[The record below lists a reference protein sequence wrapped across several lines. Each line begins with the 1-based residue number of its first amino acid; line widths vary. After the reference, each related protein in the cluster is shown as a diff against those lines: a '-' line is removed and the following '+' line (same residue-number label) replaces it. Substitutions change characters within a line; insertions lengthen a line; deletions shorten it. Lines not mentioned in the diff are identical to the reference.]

1 MLVYANLLSFEPED
15 GRHELIKIF
24 SNWLSRKVRVNIDAD
39 RVEHGIRELHL
50 KGGSTLTSSSTPFVD
65 EDTSYPFLFSA
76 AYEHGDQ
83 SVPGRR
89 WILEFGM
96 RQNKFLSSVDCSII
110 LRTDDK
116 SVQGHHPTFITR
128 PRFVQDLVEACRP
141 ISGTPGLFLKKL
153 NAESGLPYIHEVE
166 NYNRRFPWVIISPY
180 SDGQH
185 PLDPEFLR
193 NQILGLAQVIVISS
207 PDDAKALEEQLG
219 RRYTCFNG
227 GIKIIWPLPYRNH
240 RGSPETVLLLPDQ
253 PEVGDDSNI
262 GLERRVLIELTS
274 RLNVQNSLRHISA
287 VDVIEASAR
296 AKVYA
301 AMAKARDQASSGPDT
316 SEYEELLEAAD
327 AELHAKDEKIYSLN
341 TQCIQLESDV
351 VRLQAEIEHLRSV
364 VSVKQGAR
372 VEPGSG
378 GEAASIRE
386 SVLAMN
392 KGNMTLSQ
400 ALGLIQL
407 MFPDRI
413 EVLPD
418 AISSAKESDIGMFR
432 HPEKAF
438 DLLSTLATDYW
449 KILADGGSEQQAKGA
464 FGPNAYSA
472 TENNLTNN
480 GKRLRTFY
488 YQGEKVLMEKHLKY
502 GVKDSLATTL
512 RIHFRWFDAESKIVI
527 GHCGK
532 HLDF

>member
-15 GRHELIKIF
+15 GRHQLIKIF
-24 SNWLSRKVRVNIDAD
+24 STWLSRKVRINIDAE
-39 RVEHGIRELHL
+39 RVERGIRELNFRD
-50 KGGSTLTSSSTPFVD
+50 GSALTSSSTPFND
-65 EDTSYPFLFSA
+65 EDTSYPFLFAA

-83 SVPGRR
+83 KVPGRR

-110 LRTDDK
+110 LKTDDK
-116 SVQGHHPTFITR
+116 GVQGSHPTSTTR

-141 ISGTPGLFLKKL
+141 VSGTPGLFLKKL
-153 NAESGLPYIHEVE
+153 NTESGIPYVHEVE
-166 NYNRRFPWVIISPY
+166 SFDRRAPWLIVSPY
-180 SDGQH
+180 ADGNY

-193 NQILGLAQVIVISS
+193 NQVLGLAQVIVIASHQ
-207 PDDAKALEEQLG
+207 DAKALEEQFG
-219 RRYTCFNG
+219 RRYVCADG
-227 GIKIIWPLPYRNH
+227 AIKIIWPLPYRNH
-240 RGSPETVLLLPDQ
+240 RGSPETSLLLPDQ
-253 PEVGDDSNI
+253 PDDADEPNI
-262 GLERRVLIELTS
+262 GLERRILIELTS
-274 RLNVQNSLRHISA
+274 RLNVHNSLRHISSKE
-287 VDVIEASAR
+287 VIEASVR
-296 AKVYA
+296 ASVYA
-301 AMAKARDQASSGPDT
+301 NMARARDQASTTDLGD
-316 SEYEELLEAAD
+316 YEELLDAAD
-327 AELHAKDEKIYSLN
+327 SELRAKDERIDTLSSRN
-341 TQCIQLESDV
+341 VALESDV
-351 VRLQAEIEHLRSV
+351 VRLQAEIDHLRGV

-372 VEPGSG
+372 
-378 GEAASIRE
+378 GERAPIGDAASIRE

-392 KGNMTLSQ
+392 TGNMSLSQ
-400 ALGLIQL
+400 ALGLIQS

-413 EVLPD
+413 EVLPS
-418 AISSAKESDIGMFR
+418 ALSSAKESDDGMFR
-432 HPEKAF
+432 HSEKAF

-449 KILADGGSEQQAKGA
+449 TILSDGGSEQQAKGA

-488 YQGEKVLMEKHLKY
+488 YQGEKVMMEKHLKY

-512 RIHFRWFDAESKIVI
+512 RIHFRWFDSESKIVI